1 MAALSLKDNLQP
13 SLLDRLVDEERVVT
27 RYRITVDRNRLES
40 LGITPRDLEE
50 ILVAQGL
57 RRETD
62 QRERAASP
70 GAREYQFEMIAYGLA
85 IGPGHLRTIR
95 LTPPAAPEGV
105 QLQEFCQFESRTSIN
120 TESEAAV
127 RSTVS
132 MRRLRE
138 SVQRDLGWLLNAQ
151 NLGSTIDLDLF
162 PEVRRSVLN
171 YGLPS
176 FAGRAASSIDARGA
190 AAELARAIEFFEPR
204 LSRVKVTPE
213 ESADSGDE
221 FTVRFRI
228 DAELWG
234 RPAAQHLTLLT
245 SIDVGS
251 GDVSVN
257 DVDAR

>member
-13 SLLDRLVDEERVVT
+13 SLLDRLVDEERIVT
-27 RYRITVDRNRLES
+27 RYRIRASRSRLES
-40 LGITPRDLEE
+40 LGLSPRDLQE

-57 RRETD
+57 RRDAE
-62 QRERAASP
+62 QPEQASSADP
-70 GAREYQFEMIAYGLA
+70 DMCAFEMLAYGLG

-95 LTPPAAPEGV
+95 LTPPAAPQGV
-105 QLQEFCQFESRTSIN
+105 LLQEFCEFESRTSIN
-120 TESEAAV
+120 TEAETTG

-151 NLGSTIDLDLF
+151 SLGSTVDLEGL
-162 PEVRRSVLN
+162 PEVYRSVLN

-176 FAGRAASSIDARGA
+176 FAGRAVSSIDTRSA
-190 AAELARAIEFFEPR
+190 AAELARTIEFFEPR
-204 LSRVKVTPE
+204 LSRVRVTPE
-213 ESADSGDE
+213 ENSVGDE

-228 DAELWG
+228 EAELWG
-234 RPAAQHLTLLT
+234 RPASQHLTLLT

-251 GDVSVN
+251 GDVTVSEG
-257 DVDAR
+257 DAR